1 MSTVHE
7 VDLFTIGAGGAAYP
21 AAFLLARAGL
31 RVVMADTK
39 GVMSGNCL
47 AEGCVPSNS
56 VREVAAHR
64 ARQRRFSPWG
74 LPGELPVDYRKVVA
88 HKDQV
93 QKDRYDQHARELS
106 EVPSLRLVAGR
117 ARFLDDHTIAVEG
130 NQGEER
136 YRARHIIVAS
146 GSDIVRPSF
155 PGADLFLDSRDF
167 FALNPALTER
177 PSSLVIVG
185 GGYIGLETATMFHAL
200 GTEVTLIE
208 KGPRVLSGMDAA
220 MVKELCGLLDPG
232 IRILR
237 GATVLKAE
245 KTDSGVALHTRVGE
259 AAPEVVHAEK
269 GMVAVGRRPVVPE
282 GFEAIVGGEVGPRGI
297 VADLSCQTSIPHIYA
312 AGDVNG
318 ISPLFH
324 SAVRQSLVA
333 AHNILAGGRAVDAF
347 NPAAVPVTVFTLPE
361 AAWVGLVPDEAHRR
375 GIPFVTGRYDFAE
388 DSRAQILGETGG
400 GITLLFEP
408 GSLRLLGG
416 TIVGVDAASL
426 VGEIGLAVAGRLTA
440 RDLAHFPDQHPMA
453 AEGVGKA
460 ARTLV

>member
-47 AEGCVPSNS
+47 AEGCVPSKS
-56 VREVAAHR
+56 VREMAAHR

-88 HKDQV
+88 HKDRV
-93 QKDRYDQHARELS
+93 QKDRYDQHAREMA

-146 GSDIVRPSF
+146 GSDIVRPPF

-167 FALNPALTER
+167 FALNPTLTER

-237 GATVLKAE
+237 NATVLKAE
-245 KTDSGVALHTRVGE
+245 KTDSGVALHYRVGE
-259 AAPEVVHAEK
+259 GSPEVVHAEK

-282 GFEAIVGGEVGPRGI
+282 GFEAIGGKVGPHGI
-297 VADLSCQTSIPHIYA
+297 VADLSCQTSLPHIYA

>member
-47 AEGCVPSNS
+47 AEGCVPSKS
-56 VREVAAHR
+56 VREMAAHR
-64 ARQRRFSPWG
+64 VRQRRFASWG
-74 LPGELPVDYRKVVA
+74 LPGNVSVDYRGIVA
-88 HKDQV
+88 HKDRV
-93 QKDRYDQHARELS
+93 QKDRYDQHAREMAEL
-106 EVPSLRLVAGR
+106 PTLRLVAGR
-117 ARFLDDHTIAVEG
+117 ARFLDDHTVVVEG
-130 NQGEER
+130 NRGEER

-146 GSDIVRPSF
+146 GSDIVRPDF

-167 FALNPALTER
+167 FALNPTLTDL
-177 PSSLVIVG
+177 PSSLAIVG

-208 KGPRVLSGMDAA
+208 RGPRVLSGMDTS

-237 GATVLKAE
+237 NAKVLKAE
-245 KTDSGVALHTRVGE
+245 RTESGVALHCQAGD
-259 AAPEVVHAEK
+259 APPEVVRAEK

-282 GFEAIVGGEVGPRGI
+282 GFEAIGGKVGPRGV

-324 SAVRQSLVA
+324 AAVRQSLVA

-347 NPAAVPVTVFTLPE
+347 NPAAVPVTVFSLPE

-375 GIPFVTGRYDFAE
+375 GIPFVSGRYDFAE

-453 AEGVGKA
+453 AEGIGKA

>member
-130 NQGEER
+130 NRGEER

-167 FALNPALTER
+167 FALNPVLTER

-245 KTDSGVALHTRVGE
+245 KTDSGVALHYRVGE
-259 AAPEVVHAEK
+259 GSPEVVHAEK

-282 GFEAIVGGEVGPRGI
+282 GFEGIGGEVGPHGI

>member
-167 FALNPALTER
+167 FALNPVLTER

-208 KGPRVLSGMDAA
+208 KGPRVLSGMDSA

-232 IRILR
+232 IRMLR

-245 KTDSGVALHTRVGE
+245 KTDSGVALHYRVGE
-259 AAPEVVHAEK
+259 SSPEVVHAEK

-282 GFEAIVGGEVGPRGI
+282 GFEGIGGEVGPHGI

>member
-47 AEGCVPSNS
+47 AEGCVPSKS

-88 HKDQV
+88 HKDRV
-93 QKDRYDQHARELS
+93 QKDRYDQHAREMA

-130 NQGEER
+130 NRGEER

-167 FALNPALTER
+167 FALNPVLTER

-208 KGPRVLSGMDAA
+208 KGPRVLSGMDSA

-245 KTDSGVALHTRVGE
+245 KTDSGVALHYRVGE
-259 AAPEVVHAEK
+259 SSPEVVHAEK

-282 GFEAIVGGEVGPRGI
+282 GFEGIGGEVGPHGI

>member
-1 MSTVHE
+1 
-7 VDLFTIGAGGAAYP
+7 
-21 AAFLLARAGL
+21 
-31 RVVMADTK
+31 
-39 GVMSGNCL
+39 
-47 AEGCVPSNS
+47 
-56 VREVAAHR
+56 
-64 ARQRRFSPWG
+64 
-74 LPGELPVDYRKVVA
+74 
-88 HKDQV
+88 
-93 QKDRYDQHARELS
+93 
-106 EVPSLRLVAGR
+106 
-117 ARFLDDHTIAVEG
+117 
-130 NQGEER
+130 
-136 YRARHIIVAS
+136 
-146 GSDIVRPSF
+146 
-155 PGADLFLDSRDF
+155 
-167 FALNPALTER
+167 
-177 PSSLVIVG
+177 
-185 GGYIGLETATMFHAL
+185 MFHAL

-220 MVKELCGLLDPG
+220 MVEELCGLLDPG
-232 IRILR
+232 ILILR

-245 KTDSGVALHTRVGE
+245 KTDSGVALHYRVGE
-259 AAPEVVHAEK
+259 GSPEVVHAEK

-282 GFEAIVGGEVGPRGI
+282 GFEGIGGEVGPHGI

-312 AGDVNG
+312 PGDVNG

-375 GIPFVTGRYDFAE
+375 GIPFLTGRYDFAE

>member
-7 VDLFTIGAGGAAYP
+7 VDLLTIGAGGAAYP
-21 AAFLLARAGL
+21 AAFLLAGAGL

-47 AEGCVPSNS
+47 AEGCVPSKS

-64 ARQRRFSPWG
+64 ARQQKFSSWG
-74 LPGELPVDYRKVVA
+74 LPGDLPVDYRGIVA
-88 HKDQV
+88 HKDRV
-93 QKDRYDQHARELS
+93 QRDRYDQHGREMA
-106 EVPSLRLVAGR
+106 EFPTLRLVAGR
-117 ARFLDDHTIAVEG
+117 ARFLDDHTVAVEG
-130 NQGEER
+130 TGGEER

-146 GSDIVRPSF
+146 GSDIVRPNF
-155 PGADLFLDSRDF
+155 PGAELFLDSRDF
-167 FALNPALTER
+167 SALNPALTER

-185 GGYIGLETATMFHAL
+185 GGYIGLETATMFRAL

-208 KGPRVLSGMDAA
+208 KGPRVLSGMDSS

-232 IRILR
+232 IRILYN
-237 GATVLKAE
+237 ATVLKAE
-245 KTDSGVALHTRVGE
+245 KTESGLALHYRVGE
-259 AAPEVVHAEK
+259 AAPGVVLAEK

-282 GFEAIVGGEVGPRGI
+282 GFEAIGGTVGPHGI
-297 VADLSCQTSIPHIYA
+297 VADLSCQTPIPHIYA

-324 SAVRQSLVA
+324 AAVRQSLVA

-460 ARTLV
+460 ARSLV